1 MLELKSL
8 SSHISEWREEQL
20 NLISKQIQQNLRSIQ
35 SPLKEKC
42 EKIKKIYFDLR
53 VWGFGAQ
60 IERLR
65 LCLTK
70 GYYTKTLVIIKAIFN
85 NYLDASNKKWDEFIS
100 PISETCQPNH
110 LFNYIMTQHDSS
122 CPQECMSQ
130 LILLL
135 KLGKLIRLRL
145 K

>member
-70 GYYTKTLVIIKAIFN
+70 GYYTKTLVIIKALFN

-110 LFNYIMTQHDSS
+110 LLNYIMTQNDSS

>member
-35 SPLKEKC
+35 SPLRKKC
-42 EKIKKIYFDLR
+42 EKQKKIHCNLDDG
-53 VWGFGAQ
+53 GFGSQ
-60 IERLR
+60 TSRLMM
-65 LCLTK
+65 CLIK
-70 GYYTKTLVIIKAIFN
+70 GYYTKTLVIIKALYN
-85 NYLDASNKKWDEFIS
+85 NYLDASNKTWDEYIL

-110 LFNYIMTQHDSS
+110 LLKHKIHLYDSITIGTG
-122 CPQECMSQ
+122 MSQ
-130 LILLL
+130 LTLLL
-135 KLGKLIRLRL
+135 ILNKFIRFRL